1 MAKNKYIAKNLENIT
16 FIAPVISLV
25 HPSTLR
31 EDSARREALRWTDK
45 IFEEQKSLDKL
56 THQIEEFKRAMD
68 KMSEKQKE
76 YEMSEIER
84 LIKEE
89 EVKKDQSFLQSLFRK
104 KSA

>member
-1 MAKNKYIAKNLENIT
+1 
-16 FIAPVISLV
+16 
-25 HPSTLR
+25 
-31 EDSARREALRWTDK
+31 
-45 IFEEQKSLDKL
+45 
-56 THQIEEFKRAMD
+56 MD